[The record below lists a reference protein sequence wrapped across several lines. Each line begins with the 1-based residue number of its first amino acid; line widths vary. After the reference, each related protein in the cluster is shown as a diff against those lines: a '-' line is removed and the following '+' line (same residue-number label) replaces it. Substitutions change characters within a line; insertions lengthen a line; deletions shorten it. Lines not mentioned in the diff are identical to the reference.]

1 MRLEVNAKGLTQS
14 EIQAA
19 IDLVKQTKGVPY
31 NELVKLQREKILELL
46 RLDTEFSEMALN
58 CIRQHHPDLIEKA

>member
-1 MRLEVNAKGLTQS
+1 MRLEINARGLPQA

-31 NELVKLQREKILELL
+31 NELVKLQRERILELL
-46 RLDTEFSEMALN
+46 RLDTEFSEMALDF
-58 CIRQHHPDLIEKA
+58 IRQHHPELL